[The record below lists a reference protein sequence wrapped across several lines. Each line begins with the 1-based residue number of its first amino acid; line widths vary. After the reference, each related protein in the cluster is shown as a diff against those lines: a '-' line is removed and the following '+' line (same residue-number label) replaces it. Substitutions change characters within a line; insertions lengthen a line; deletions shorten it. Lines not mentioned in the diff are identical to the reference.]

1 LYSSNH
7 RGGIQAVNKKGRAI
21 SDPASLI
28 GYSADFVFGTS
39 YPDSLPHP
47 PSFNGEI
54 RSIHSHSIDHF
65 KFMDTCTGEWGLPL
79 TLDRYFAAQQKKVQI
94 RYKSSLDIRLL
105 LYHNAFSSTRNR
117 SIDDFKTLDKKHR
130 LWRYD
135 TNEHFRKSL
144 MDRNL
149 SIVPFFVIHRSEKKY
164 RTKSFQ

>member
-1 LYSSNH
+1 MGSALDIGQIFCSST
-7 RGGIQAVNKKGRAI
+7 KK
-21 SDPASLI
+21 
-28 GYSADFVFGTS
+28 SA
-39 YPDSLPHP
+39 
-47 PSFNGEI
+47 N
-54 RSIHSHSIDHF
+54 
-65 KFMDTCTGEWGLPL
+65 
-79 TLDRYFAAQQKKVQI
+79 Q
-94 RYKSSLDIRLL
+94 YKSSLDIRLL

-149 SIVPFFVIHRSEKKY
+149 SIVPIFVIHRSEKKY